1 MAETVLNRVIG
12 RIVYEMECLYHVDT
26 IFKTAE
32 NAVTNMLIPRIVSE
46 LTNQAIVTVSTK

>member
-1 MAETVLNRVIG
+1 MNKIIG

-32 NAVTNMLIPRIVSE
+32 NAVTNLLIPKIIYDLFEQTIESA
-46 LTNQAIVTVSTK
+46 T